1 MAKLLQ
7 AFHHWSFQAYYYL
20 AEVFFRRLKCEKNND
35 KEWTANVKLWQ
46 KLNAQGHM
54 ELKMQ

>member
-1 MAKLLQ
+1 MP
-7 AFHHWSFQAYYYL
+7 FQAYYYL